1 MLDGGAHALASRTM
15 ATFVVLASGSLGR
28 TIARLAAEHAQFDA
42 GRRCVLYAGD
52 AGFPYG
58 MRITE
63 WRNGT
68 LIAAV
73 VLDRGG
79 RVCARLDRVR
89 ATTEAWIE
97 DAFVRANRE
106 PG

>member
-1 MLDGGAHALASRTM
+1 MHDGGAHALASRTA

-42 GRRCVLYAGD
+42 GRRVLYAGD
-52 AGFPYG
+52 AEFPYG
-58 MRITE
+58 MRVTE

-68 LIAAV
+68 SIAAV
-73 VLDRGG
+73 VIDRRGQ
-79 RVCARLDRVR
+79 VCARLDWVR
-89 ATTEAWIE
+89 ATAEAWIE